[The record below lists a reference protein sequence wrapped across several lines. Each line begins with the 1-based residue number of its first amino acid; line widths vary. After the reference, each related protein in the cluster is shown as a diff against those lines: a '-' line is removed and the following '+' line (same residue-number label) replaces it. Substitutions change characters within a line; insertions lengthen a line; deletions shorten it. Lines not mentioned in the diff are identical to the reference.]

1 MRGIWV
7 NRQTDV
13 QSWQGLKDL
22 QVTHVFY
29 DLHQHTRREF
39 DNARAQGFAVG
50 AYTNPE
56 WFPTAAAAATIDDR
70 AKAYRTIV
78 SQRLTALSLHDE
90 QCEVQFNIEKGG
102 LAKVGIAADMA
113 AQNLYVRRLLFWWR
127 RSNAQRA
134 TSWTMEGGQGG
145 HFFEAMRSPELANV
159 TLAPQAYHGDMS
171 RPDYRWDTYGIV
183 RDLVD
188 WGVPY
193 ERVLPFYDSPELRTA
208 YNGPGYYYFEH
219 RLYP

>member
-78 SQRLTALSLHDE
+78 SQRLAALSLHDE
-90 QCEVQFNIEKGG
+90 QCDVQFNIEKGG
-102 LAKVGIAADMA
+102 LAKVGIAADMPS
-113 AQNLYVRRLLFWWR
+113 QNLYVRRLLYWWR

-145 HFFEAMRSPELANV
+145 WFFEAMRSAELANV
-159 TLAPQAYHGDMS
+159 TLAPQCYHGDMS

-193 ERVLPFYDSPELRTA
+193 GRVLPFYDSPELRTA